1 MQSFLR
7 FILLFIVSVY
17 GAGELEILVD
27 LAVELALQQETVIMN
42 GDATVQ
48 DLVDVMNERL
58 TDVRRKYDGIVFAG
72 EVKPTTS
79 TLADSGISNGATV
92 SLVKTSISDIELLF
106 EMLSVS
112 FLFCIADS
120 NLNILLTMNQVR
132 RSTLQ

>member
-1 MQSFLR
+1 MQNFLR
-7 FILLFIVSVY
+7 FILLFIGTVY
-17 GAGELEILVD
+17 GAGELQILVD
-27 LAVELALQQETVIMN
+27 LPMELALPQETVIMN

-72 EVKPTTS
+72 ELKPTTS

-106 EMLSVS
+106 EMLSVY
-112 FLFCIADS
+112 FLCYISKSMSIDFV
-120 NLNILLTMNQVR
+120 TMNQV
-132 RSTLQ
+132 L